1 MGTIELRLSL
11 VGEQNE
17 STEME
22 VDQTSVNQPGVSSTD
37 QEDPATKLE
46 QVRRM
51 QAARRA
57 VDAYVNDL
65 LHEMMSRAGIE
76 IPRDEL
82 EQGFEEFCRLNT
94 RGLRV
99 PDHLREWWN
108 TERTQLHRSGPS
120 EE

>member
-1 MGTIELRLSL
+1 MSS
-11 VGEQNE
+11 EQNE